1 MHKKFKIMIPLAL
14 VLLASAI
21 LYLEL
26 PPTPNEALAYKEMV
40 KQRWEQKL
48 ANKGKKKYDQPDKA
62 MEYEV
67 GIRSEIGKGF
77 SYEGSWRFDAHRKA
91 KLQLRKSAKTYE
103 WVERGPANIGGRTR
117 SIAIH
122 PDDENV
128 WFVAAVGG
136 GVWKTTNFGES
147 WLNVTDNLP
156 VLSATTLAMVT
167 SSPDVVYFGTGE
179 GFYNADA
186 IHGDGIFKTED
197 GGDTW
202 TQLASTANNSNFR
215 FVNRL
220 IVHPNNENILIAA
233 TNSALFKSVDGGDSW
248 TTVLNPSGRVQQVIA
263 NPANFN
269 TMFATVDGD
278 GIFATVDGD
287 GIYKS
292 TNMGD
297 TWTKTSEEF
306 FASGRI
312 ELAISTFDTTILY
325 ASAATSGGALEG
337 FYRSSDA
344 GEGWIDLG
352 NSPNWLSSQGWY
364 DNALAVSPN
373 NPDEIIVGGVDLYR
387 ITVNDAGTSMSSE
400 QISFWDADPSSSSYV
415 HADQHYIY
423 MLPGRTYRVLVAND
437 GGIHYSADSGENWT
451 NKNNGYNVTQFYDGD
466 RSPLEDK
473 YIGGTQD
480 NGTLLSPSG
489 SGPSSSW
496 VEGFGADGFDGGWHK
511 VNPDILF
518 GSWQRGNIFRSTN
531 GGITFSVITP
541 ATSGIFHTPF
551 AMSYREPNTIFLGM
565 TNGVYRS
572 LDTGDNWEFT
582 SVNFSS
588 SWTVKIAPSNADPNV
603 VWTGS
608 LGSKVFRST
617 DKGQTYTEV
626 ANPVGAPNSYLTD
639 ISTSYSDPNM
649 AYLTFGVSGAPKIF
663 RWVNRTSS
671 WENITGDLPDMP
683 VHTILEMPY
692 DSDILWA
699 GTDIGLFIS
708 ENGGTNWEYTT
719 DNIPAVS
726 IRRLKLF
733 GKEIIAVTHGRGIF
747 TTRDEQLPG
756 YDVPGTPPS
765 LTKPI
770 YSNLENGE
778 VTLGFRTFTVFD
790 SLHMMINGE
799 KYASE
804 GETDAGETLTYTY
817 IPGVDEE
824 EMTFQVIGY
833 TVEGPLP
840 SEIENVK
847 LLYPSLSHYDESF
860 TNSQNIITDYFT
872 VNAPSDFASGLN
884 TSHPYEDGQLESAML
899 RTPIEVH
906 SDSRLVYSDVAII
919 EPGLDG
925 AFYPNQTMWDWVAV
939 EASTDGENWSFI
951 KEPYDARINANFLSL
966 YNSGATPNIDDLLEH
981 QIELSDYYEPG
992 EIILVRFTLF
1002 ADAAETGWGW
1012 YIDDVSVTTVVGV
1025 DDSPQISQRFELVG
1039 NYPNPFNP
1047 STKIQFF
1054 LPSTQEA
1061 TLQIFDINGRLVKT
1075 LFKNQVFNG
1084 GNLQSVT
1091 WNGRN
1096 SSNINVASGTYFYRL
1111 ESAGKVDTRKMLLL
1125 K

>member
-67 GIRSEIGKGF
+67 ALRSEPGKGF
-77 SYEGSWRFDAHRKA
+77 SYSGSWRLEAYRDAKR
-91 KLQLRKSAKTYE
+91 LLRKSSKTYE
-103 WVERGPANIGGRTR
+103 WAERGPYNVGGRSR
-117 SIAIH
+117 SIVVH
-122 PDDENV
+122 PDDENI
-128 WFVAAVGG
+128 WYVAAVGG
-136 GVWKTTNFGES
+136 GVWKTLDAGES
-147 WLNVTDNLP
+147 WTSVTDNLP
-156 VLSATTLAMVT
+156 VLSATTLAMVEL
-167 SSPDVVYFGTGE
+167 SPDIIYMGTGE
-179 GFYNADA
+179 GFYNSDA
-186 IHGDGIFKTED
+186 IVGDGIFKTEN

-278 GIFATVDGD
+278 GI
-287 GIYKS
+287 YKS

-306 FASGRI
+306 NPGGRI
-312 ELAISTFDTTILY
+312 EIAISPSDTSVLY
-325 ASAATSGGALEG
+325 ASVVNSSQGLQGFFRSEDSGE
-337 FYRSSDA
+337 S
-344 GEGWIDLG
+344 WINLG
-352 NSPNWLSSQGWY
+352 NETNWLGNYDTNPNEGQGWY
-364 DNALAVSPN
+364 DNTLAVSPDDPN
-373 NPDEIIVGGVDLYR
+373 EIIVGGVNLYKV
-387 ITVNDAGTSMSSE
+387 IVNGSGTSMNATRLSWGYRS
-400 QISFWDADPSSSSYV
+400 QSDPQYV
-415 HADQHYIY
+415 HVDQHYIVTIPNRSGY
-423 MLPGRTYRVLVAND
+423 KVLVAND
-437 GGIHYSADSGENWT
+437 GGVHVSADAGATWDDV
-451 NKNNGYNVTQFYDGD
+451 NNGLNVTQFYDGD
-466 RSPLEDK
+466 ISPLSDQI
-473 YIGGTQD
+473 IGGTQD
-480 NGTLLSPSG
+480 NGTLRSPVG
-489 SGPSSSW
+489 SDLNSDW
-496 VEGFGADGFDGGWHK
+496 VEAYGGDGFDCAWHK
-511 VNPDILF
+511 VNSDIVF
-518 GSWQRGNIFRSTN
+518 GSLYYSRLLRSTN
-531 GGITFSVITP
+531 GGISFSEISP
-541 ATSGIFHTPF
+541 QTSSMFHTPF
-551 AMSYREPNTIFLGM
+551 AMSYTEPNTIFLAVN
-565 TNGVYRS
+565 NGVYRS
-572 LDTGDNWEFT
+572 LDAGDNWEFA
-582 SVNFSS
+582 SVSYS
-588 SWTVKIAPSNADPNV
+588 ISRVKLAVSNADPDY

-608 LGSKVFRST
+608 YGSNIKLST
-617 DKGQTYTEV
+617 NKGQSYASV
-626 ANPVGAPNSYLTD
+626 SSPVGVDGILTG
-639 ISTSYSDPNM
+639 ISTSYTDPNGV
-649 AYLTFGVSGAPKIF
+649 YITFGVSGSPKIF
-663 RWVNRTSS
+663 KWNNRNSD
-671 WENITGDLPDMP
+671 WDNITGDLPDVP
-683 VHTILEMPY
+683 VHSVLEMPY
-692 DSDILWA
+692 DNDILWA

-708 ENGGTNWEYTT
+708 ENGGTNWSYSD
-719 DNIPAVS
+719 DNIPAAS
-726 IRRLKLF
+726 IRRLKLY

-756 YDVPGTPPS
+756 YDIPGTPPS
-765 LTKPI
+765 LSKPI

-778 VTLGFRTFTVFD
+778 VTIGVRTFTVFD
-790 SLHMMINGE
+790 SLHVLIN
-799 KYASE
+799 SE
-804 GETDAGETLTYTY
+804 IFAKVEETDAGETLTYTY

-824 EMTFQVIGY
+824 EMTCQVIGY

-884 TSHPYEDGQLESAML
+884 TSHPYEDGQLESVML

-906 SDSRLVYSDVAII
+906 SDSRLIYSDVAII
-919 EPGLDG
+919 EPGEDG
-925 AFYPNQTMWDWVAV
+925 AFYPNEAMWDWVAV

-966 YNSGATPNIDDLLEH
+966 YNSGAAPSSNDLLEH
-981 QIELSDYYEPG
+981 QIELSDFYEPG
-992 EIILVRFTLF
+992 EIILVRFTFF
-1002 ADAAETGWGW
+1002 ADGYVTGWGW

-1054 LPSTQEA
+1054 LPATQEA

-1084 GNLQSVT
+1084 GNLHSVT

>member
-14 VLLASAI
+14 VMLASAI

-136 GVWKTTNFGES
+136 GVWKTTDAGQS
-147 WLNVTDNLP
+147 WTNLTDDLP
-156 VLSATTLAMVT
+156 SIATTTIAMVQ
-167 SSPDVVYFGTGE
+167 SQPDIMYVGTGE
-179 GFYNADA
+179 GFVSNS
-186 IHGDGIFKTED
+186 IVNIFGDGIFKTED

-202 TQLASTANNSNFR
+202 TQLASTDGNSNFR
-215 FVNRL
+215 YVNRL
-220 IVHPNNENILIAA
+220 IVHPENPNILIAA
-233 TNSALFKSVDGGDSW
+233 TNEAIFKSTNGGDTW
-248 TTVLNPSGRVQQVIA
+248 QNVLDLGRNMQQVLA
-263 NPANFN
+263 NPENFY
-269 TMFATVDGD
+269 T
-278 GIFATVDGD
+278 IFATVRGR
-287 GIYKS
+287 GVYKS
-292 TNMGD
+292 TDMGD
-297 TWTKTSEEF
+297 SWTKTSEEF
-306 FASGRI
+306 SSGNRTEI
-312 ELAISTFDTTILY
+312 AISPSDTTIVY
-325 ASAATSGGALEG
+325 AAVESGGGLLG
-337 FYRSSDA
+337 FHRSEDA
-344 GEGWIDLG
+344 GESWTYLG
-352 NSPNWLSSQGWY
+352 NSPNWFTHNTNESGGQGWY
-364 DNALAVSPN
+364 DNTLAVAPN
-373 NPDEIIVGGVDLYR
+373 NPRELIVGGIDLFR
-387 ITVNDAGTSMSSE
+387 ITVNESGTGFSAE
-400 QISFWDADPSSSSYV
+400 QLSFWYLTPGDNEYV
-415 HADQHYIY
+415 HADQHFIV
-423 MLPGRTYRVLVAND
+423 MIPESRTNYKVVVAND
-437 GGIHYSADSGENWT
+437 GGIHYSTDSGNNWSDM
-451 NKNNGYNVTQFYDGD
+451 NNGYNVTQFYDGD
-466 RSPLEDK
+466 RNPAEEQ
-473 YIGGTQD
+473 YIGGAQD
-480 NGTLLSPSG
+480 NGTQVSPINSSG
-489 SGPSSSW
+489 ISSW
-496 VEGFGADGFDGGWHK
+496 SEGLGGDGFDAAWHK
-511 VNPDILF
+511 INPNIVF
-518 GSWQRGNIFRSTN
+518 GTLYDSRLYRSTN
-531 GGITFSVITP
+531 GGVNFSPVSP
-541 ATSGIFHTPF
+541 ASSNQFHTPF
-551 AMSYREPNTIFLGM
+551 SMSYKEPNTIFLGVD
-565 TNGVYRS
+565 NGVYRS
-572 LDTGDNWEFT
+572 LDAGDTWEFS
-582 SVNFSS
+582 SVSYS
-588 SWTVKIAPSNADPNV
+588 GSTHRLAASNADPDI

-608 LGSKVFRST
+608 FSSNIFLSD
-617 DKGQTYTEV
+617 DKGASFTPV
-626 ANPVGAPNSYLTD
+626 ASPVGVSGYLTG
-639 ISTSYSDPNM
+639 ISTSYTDSRI
-649 AYLTFGVSGAPKIF
+649 AYLTFGVSNQPKIYK
-663 RWVNRTSS
+663 WVIRTSS
-671 WENITGDLPDMP
+671 WQNITGDLPNIP

-778 VTLGFRTFTVFD
+778 VTIGFRTFTMFD
-790 SLHMMINGE
+790 SLHVMVN
-799 KYASE
+799 SE
-804 GETDAGETLTYTY
+804 IFAKVEETDAGETLTYTY

-824 EMTFQVIGY
+824 EMTCQVIGY

-840 SEIENVK
+840 SEIENVE

-860 TNSQNIITDYFT
+860 TNTQNIITSYFT
-872 VNAPSDFASGLN
+872 VDAPSGFASGLN
-884 TSHPYEDGQLESAML
+884 TSHPYENAQIQSAML

-925 AFYPNQTMWDWVAV
+925 AFYPNSAMYDWVAV

-966 YNSGATPNIDDLLEH
+966 YYSGATPSSDDLLEH
-981 QIELSDYYEPG
+981 QIELSEYFEPG
-992 EIILVRFTLF
+992 EFILVRFTLF
-1002 ADAAETGWGW
+1002 ADPLETGWGW

-1054 LPSTQEA
+1054 LPATQEA

-1084 GNLQSVT
+1084 GNLHSVT